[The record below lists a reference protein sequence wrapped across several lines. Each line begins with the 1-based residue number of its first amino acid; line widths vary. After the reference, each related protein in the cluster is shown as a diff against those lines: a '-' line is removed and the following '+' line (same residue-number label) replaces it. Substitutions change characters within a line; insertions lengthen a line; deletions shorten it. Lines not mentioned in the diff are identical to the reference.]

1 MWGASEEP
9 PLYDPRMSVAP
20 DTTNLAAPSALAARV
35 EAALMTSERAVPAAR
50 LAEVL
55 EAEREGVEAAVA
67 ELNAAYA
74 ATGRTFRIESLA
86 GGLRVMTLA
95 DHADVMAAMHKT
107 KDTGKLTPSQLETL
121 AVVAYKQPALRADIE
136 AVRGVACGEVLRSLM
151 ERHLVKIVGR
161 AEEVG
166 RPMLYGTTR
175 QFLEVFGL
183 ASTRDLPEVEA

>member
-1 MWGASEEP
+1 MSGDSQHGDAEHTAPVAQRPSTASLRTHLGAK
-9 PLYDPRMSVAP
+9 
-20 DTTNLAAPSALAARV
+20 V
-35 EAALMTSERAVPAAR
+35 EAALMTADRAVPADR

-55 EAEREGVEAAVA
+55 EVAKDDVAAAVA
-67 ELNAAYA
+67 ALNQAYA
-74 ATGRTFRIESLA
+74 DTGRTFRIESLA

-95 DHADVMAAMHKT
+95 EHADVMAAMHRT
-107 KDTGKLTPSQLETL
+107 KGSGKLTPSQLETL
-121 AVVAYKQPALRADIE
+121 AVVAYKQPALRAEIE

-183 ASTRDLPEVEA
+183 ASTRDLPEVSG